1 MMLLSVTT
9 AALLAA
15 LCSCSLWGGA
25 AADWALPEEVSS
37 VFLSSLGTLGF
48 P

>member
-1 MMLLSVTT
+1 MMLLPVSAP

-25 AADWALPEEVSS
+25 AADWALPEEVRAHS
-37 VFLSSLGTLGF
+37 